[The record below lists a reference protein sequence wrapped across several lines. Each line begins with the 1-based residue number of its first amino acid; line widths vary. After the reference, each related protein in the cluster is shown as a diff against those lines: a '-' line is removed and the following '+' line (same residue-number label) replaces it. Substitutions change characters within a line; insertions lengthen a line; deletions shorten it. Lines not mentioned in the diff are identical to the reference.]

1 MVLDKLLIV
10 AAVNAIDALIGIMV
24 YREVVAH
31 ATADKRFFHLRQGI
45 DSVIDVEQSRVVV
58 VEIRAWLRMQTRRTA
73 SFTAQ

>member
-24 YREVVAH
+24 HREVVAH
-31 ATADKRFFHLRQGI
+31 ATAYKRFFHLRQGI

-58 VEIRAWLRMQTRRTA
+58 VEIRA
-73 SFTAQ
+73 